1 MVEFEKVLM
10 YMSTSSGTINIA
22 AMVEKKDIV
31 MLSGTFPFD
40 QNVKRFEVVPP
51 GLLPTKITP
60 MDINSSKP
68 ASLDIKN
75 AANGIQPN

>member
-1 MVEFEKVLM
+1 MSRRDSTIFKKGIVIVESEKVLM

-51 GLLPTKITP
+51 RTAP
-60 MDINSSKP
+60 D
-68 ASLDIKN
+68 
-75 AANGIQPN
+75 